1 MRATVTESPCM
12 SAEQAVSSPQR
23 SFGYSY
29 RPSLLGA
36 PVEFRLRGDVLDWT
50 SGRRSGHIP
59 LRDVRF
65 VRMSFKPGSM
75 QPYRFVT
82 ELWAEGAP
90 RLEIVSSSWK
100 SMVEQER
107 LDAPYVEFVT
117 ELHRRIALAGA
128 PASFLQGKPALLY
141 WPGVALFVVVGLLLA
156 ALVPRALQAHTIG
169 GAVFI
174 LAFLALFLWQGG
186 NFFRRNRPGK
196 YRPDALPPE
205 LLPKVR

>member
-1 MRATVTESPCM
+1 M
-12 SAEQAVSSPQR
+12 SADAAAPPPPEPLDYA
-23 SFGYSY
+23 Y

-36 PVEFRLRGDVLDWT
+36 AAEFRLTGDVLDWT
-50 SGRRSGHIP
+50 LGRRAGRIQ
-59 LRDVRF
+59 LRDVRQ

-75 QPYRFVT
+75 QRYRFVT

-107 LDAPYVEFVT
+107 LDAPYVAFVT
-117 ELHRRIALAGA
+117 ELHRRIAHAGA
-128 PASFLQGKPALLY
+128 PARFLQGKPAVLY
-141 WPGVALFVVVGLLLA
+141 WPGLALFVVVGLLLA
-156 ALVPRALQAHTIG
+156 ALVPRALQAHTLG

-186 NFFRRNRPGK
+186 NFFRRNRPGS

-205 LLPKVR
+205 LLPKV